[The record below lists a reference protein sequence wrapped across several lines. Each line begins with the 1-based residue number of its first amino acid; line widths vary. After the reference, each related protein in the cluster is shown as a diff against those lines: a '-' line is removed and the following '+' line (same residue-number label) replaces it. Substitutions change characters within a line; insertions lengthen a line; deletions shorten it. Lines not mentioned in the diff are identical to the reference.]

1 MNAILI
7 KPSDNS
13 IYSKLIQLINS
24 SKSEAKIISEDEF
37 YDTLLLDSMEEGM
50 KSGKV
55 SKTRVNKIFTK
66 YGIRIH

>member
-7 KPSDNS
+7 KPSDKS

-37 YDTLLLDSMEEGM
+37 YDTLLLDSIEEGM
-50 KSGKV
+50 KSGKA
-55 SKTRVNKIFTK
+55 SKASVNKFFAK
-66 YGIRIH
+66 HGIRIH